1 MHERT
6 YTWNIANVDN
16 YEDTEILYIILHN
29 LFERD
34 QENPVNVYIKK
45 YSTFLNYVILYF
57 VLFVTYIYTVVY
69 HFKYTTAYFNNNKL
83 TLYLYWSIQNIN
95 LTN

>member
-16 YEDTEILYIILHN
+16 FEDTEILYIILPQ
-29 LFERD
+29 FIWERD
-34 QENPVNVYIKK
+34 QENLVNVYIKK

-57 VLFVTYIYTVVY
+57 VLLVTYIYTVVY
-69 HFKYTTAYFNNNKL
+69 HFKYTTN
-83 TLYLYWSIQNIN
+83 SIF
-95 LTN
+95 

>member
-1 MHERT
+1 MKGHTHET
-6 YTWNIANVDN
+6 LQMWIATRSI
-16 YEDTEILYIILHN
+16 DTEILYIILHN

-57 VLFVTYIYTVVY
+57 VLLVTYIYTVVY
-69 HFKYTTAYFNNNKL
+69 HFKYTTN
-83 TLYLYWSIQNIN
+83 SIF
-95 LTN
+95 

>member
-1 MHERT
+1 MKGHI

-57 VLFVTYIYTVVY
+57 ILLVTYIYTVVY
-69 HFKYTTAYFNNNKL
+69 HFKYTTN
-83 TLYLYWSIQNIN
+83 SIF
-95 LTN
+95 